1 MAPTKRPAP
10 YSGDDEAE
18 VGQRQARHSPS
29 TPHASSSKKRRRT
42 SDESSLARDQDASSD
57 QGDASTPPSDFGSD
71 EEGEFAEAELAA
83 TQAIEERKQSS
94 RTHNNEP
101 VQHGILEE
109 VELENF
115 MCHDKYAF
123 KLGPL
128 INFICGKNGSGKSAI
143 LTAIVLCLGG
153 KASATN
159 RGARLQNFIKEG
171 RDHARIICKIKNQGE
186 SAYMPDLYGDTIQV
200 ERHFSRAGG
209 SGFKLKSERGR
220 IISTRKSDLED
231 ICDHMILQME
241 NPMTVLSQDQARQF
255 LSSSSSAEKYRLFMK
270 GVHLEQLDQ
279 DYKIIEEQQE
289 NIHAKIEAKRPDLKD
304 LQKKHESA
312 KNKQELSRR
321 YEGMLAKIREFRRQL
336 AWAQVAAQEALRE
349 EFAQSIREADEK
361 IQAEETKLAEAD
373 RVYQDSD
380 RAAAIAREAYDSA
393 KQVFDKVQ
401 DDKKEAKARH
411 DEIKKDT
418 SAAQAEQR
426 TIHAALKEADD
437 TITKKQEAIQQEEQ
451 RLAELNGGGA
461 GRRITALKDAE
472 GALRQARQNA
482 ADHKGQRKQLEED
495 VKRMENLK
503 KEAEESQNNHNAR
516 VQEQERNLTQLE
528 QTRQNKD
535 LAFHTN
541 MPALLKALQRETGFQ
556 QTPIGPLGKHVRLLK
571 PEWSTILEKYFGS
584 ALNSFIV
591 TSKRDETLLTSIM
604 KRARCVV
611 NVFILSQD
619 PIDTTPNEPD
629 SRFVTVLKVLEIDNE
644 LVKKQLVIGNAIE
657 QTILIP
663 DLTEASN
670 TLFGGEPLRNVKRCF
685 CFGTDRRRG
694 GVLLSLRNGHA
705 AQDPAH
711 AWTGTPRMA
720 TDIDDLIRRQQETI
734 ADMKDQ
740 RRRMADEF
748 RSAQDRHE
756 KAKQALVRHDKATN
770 NLVVAVQRAEDE
782 VERLAD
788 EIKADNVES
797 GTLEV
802 LRQAL
807 KEAEDQ
813 KTVHEGSY
821 QDSVIA
827 CDDLKARLREANRQL
842 KDFDDRIK
850 EAQDAADDAQRLAQN
865 ADKRRAFNLHEKN
878 SVGNRINDANGD
890 RDRLVADLAELDAK
904 IEKWTAEAQKIS
916 ERVNIPDGETYES
929 LDKKYRRLTEDYN
942 KYQDRIGDRDQIAAE
957 ATKWKKAY
965 DNAQAEMQGLETLRD
980 KLNETMV
987 QRKFRWKQ
995 FRSFISAHA
1004 KAQFMY
1010 MLSERGFRGTLI
1022 MDHQKKMMDL
1032 RVEPDITRRDGSGRS
1047 ARTLSGGE
1055 KSYSQVCLLLA
1066 MWEAMGAPIRCL
1078 DEFDVF
1084 MDAVNRNISV
1094 NLLIDGAR
1102 QSIGRQ
1108 FILISPGTKS
1118 DIKSAPDVK
1127 VHEVAAPERGQT
1139 RLVLASA

>member
-1 MAPTKRPAP
+1 M
-10 YSGDDEAE
+10 
-18 VGQRQARHSPS
+18 
-29 TPHASSSKKRRRT
+29 
-42 SDESSLARDQDASSD
+42 ARDQDASSD

-71 EEGEFAEAELAA
+71 EEGDYAEAELAA

-94 RTHNNEP
+94 RIHNNEP

-115 MCHDKYAF
+115 MCHEKYAF

-171 RDHARIICKIKNQGE
+171 KDHARIVCKIKNQGE
-186 SAYMPDLYGDTIQV
+186 SAYMPELYGDTIQV
-200 ERHFSRAGG
+200 ERHFSQTGG

-255 LSSSSSAEKYRLFMK
+255 LSSSSSTEKYRLFMK

-321 YEGMLAKIREFRRQL
+321 YEGMLERIREYRRQL
-336 AWAQVAAQEALRE
+336 AWAQVAAQEAIRE
-349 EFAQSIREADEK
+349 EYAQHIRDADDK
-361 IQAEETKLAEAD
+361 IQAEEAKLAEAD
-373 RVYQDSD
+373 EVYQVSD
-380 RAAAIAREAYDSA
+380 RTAATAREAYDAA
-393 KQVFDKVQ
+393 KTVLDKLQ
-401 DDKKEAKARH
+401 EDKKEAKARH
-411 DEIKKDT
+411 DEIKKET
-418 SAAQAEQR
+418 SATQADQR
-426 TIHAALKEADD
+426 AIHTALLEADE
-437 TITKKQEAIQQEEQ
+437 TITAKQEAIRQEEQ

-461 GRRITALKDAE
+461 ARRITALKDAE
-472 GALRQARQNA
+472 EALRQAKQDV
-482 ADHKGQRKQLEED
+482 ADHRGRRKDLDED
-495 VKRMENLK
+495 VKRLENFL
-503 KEAEESQNNHNAR
+503 KEAKESEDRHSTR
-516 VQEQERNLTQLE
+516 VQEQERNLTQLR

-535 LAFHTN
+535 LAFHPK
-541 MPALLKALQRETGFQ
+541 MPALLQALQQEAGFQ
-556 QTPIGPLGKHVRLLK
+556 QTPIGPLGKHVKLLK
-571 PEWSTILEKYFGS
+571 PEWSPILEKYFGS
-584 ALNSFIV
+584 ALSSFIV

-604 KRARCVV
+604 KRVKCMV
-611 NVFILSQD
+611 NIFILNRD
-619 PIDTTPNEPD
+619 PIDTAPNEPD
-629 SRFVTVLKVLEIDNE
+629 SRFDTVLRVVEIDNE

-663 DLTEASN
+663 DLTEASQ
-670 TLFGGEPLRNVKRCF
+670 TLFNGPQLKNVKRCF
-685 CFGTDRRRG
+685 SFGADRRRG
-694 GVLLSLRNGHA
+694 GVMLFVGRNGQA

-720 TDIDDLIRRQQETI
+720 TDIDDLIRRQEETI

-740 RRRMADEF
+740 RRQLEDES
-748 RSAQDRHE
+748 RNARARHE
-756 KAKQALVRHDKATN
+756 KAKQALVRHDRATSD
-770 NLVVAVQRAEDE
+770 LIVAVQRAEDE
-782 VERLAD
+782 VERLTD

-802 LRQAL
+802 LKQAL
-807 KEAEDQ
+807 RDAEDQ

-827 CDDLKARLREANRQL
+827 YDTIRAKLREANREL
-842 KDFDDRIK
+842 GDFDSRIL
-850 EAQDAADDAQRLAQN
+850 EAQDAAEQAQALAQDL
-865 ADKRRAFNLHEKN
+865 DKKRAFDLREKN
-878 SVGNRINDANGD
+878 SVANRINDANGD
-890 RDRLVADLAELDAK
+890 RDRLVADLADLDAK
-904 IEKWTAEAQKIS
+904 IATWTAEARKVS
-916 ERVNIPDGETYES
+916 ERVNIPEGETYES
-929 LDKKYRRLTEDYN
+929 LDKKYKRLTEDYN
-942 KYQDRIGDRDQIAAE
+942 NYQGRIGDRDHIAAE

-965 DNAQAEMQGLETLRD
+965 ENAQAEIQGLETLRD

-1022 MDHQKKMMDL
+1022 MDHQKKLMDL

-1108 FILISPGTKS
+1108 FILISPGTKT
-1118 DIKSAPDVK
+1118 DIRSAPDVK
-1127 VHEVAAPERGQT
+1127 VHE
-1139 RLVLASA
+1139 